1 MSIALAIAAALAVLC
16 LAYVLYPLIGPR
28 RASAPQRKAQPRTP
42 VTDEEIEATVR
53 AYRAAHVVGTHCAV
67 CGSRP
72 ETDAVFCSN
81 CGRRLVD
88 APG

>member
-1 MSIALAIAAALAVLC
+1 MSIALAIAAVLAVVS
-16 LAYVLYPLIGPR
+16 LAYVVYPLIAPR
-28 RASAPQRKAQPRTP
+28 RVAGPQRTAQPRTP

-53 AYRAAHVVGTHCAV
+53 AYRAAHVVGTPCAV

-81 CGRRLVD
+81 CGRRLVNT
-88 APG
+88 PR